1 MKLGA
6 AIPVLNEW
14 RFLPAV
20 AGQLLQ
26 VVDRLVVLRGT
37 RAQSG
42 APTTLTPVPPLD
54 PRIEVIEA
62 EWRSE
67 QDTRNAGL
75 DALDDCEWVFCLDS
89 DEILLD
95 DDLRALVKLCHGDE
109 HQALSVRLRTYWKTI
124 EHRVEPPEKLT
135 ASIGVRRGARFTKT
149 RYVDAEPHLTDIW
162 LRHLSYVRTDAEL
175 KEKLRLFGH
184 AHEIVPDW
192 YEKVWLGWDA
202 DHDMLDLHPTHPPA
216 YRQVVHE
223 PDGELRR
230 VLGAYGVDLEGL
242 SSPAPRRVPSRRSS
256 GPAPGTA

>member
-26 VVDRLVVLRGT
+26 VADRLVVLRGT

-54 PRIEVIEA
+54 PRVEVVEA
-62 EWRSE
+62 AWPSE

-75 DALDDCEWVFCLDS
+75 DALDDCDWVFCLDS
-89 DEILLD
+89 DEVLLD
-95 DDLRALVKLCHGDE
+95 ADLHQLVKLCETGE
-109 HQALSVRLRTYWKTI
+109 HEAISAHLLTYWKTI
-124 EHRVEPPEKLT
+124 EHRVEPPENLT
-135 ASIGVRRGARFTKT
+135 APIAVRKGVRFSGT
-149 RYVDAEPHLTDIW
+149 RYVDAEPHFADIW

-175 KEKLRLFGH
+175 REKLRLFGH

-202 DHDMLDLHPTHPPA
+202 DHALTGLHPVRPDA
-216 YRQVVHE
+216 YPQVVHE
-223 PDGELRR
+223 PDEELRR
-230 VLGAYGVDLEGL
+230 VLQAHGVDLEGL
-242 SSPAPRRVPSRRSS
+242 AQ
-256 GPAPGTA
+256 A